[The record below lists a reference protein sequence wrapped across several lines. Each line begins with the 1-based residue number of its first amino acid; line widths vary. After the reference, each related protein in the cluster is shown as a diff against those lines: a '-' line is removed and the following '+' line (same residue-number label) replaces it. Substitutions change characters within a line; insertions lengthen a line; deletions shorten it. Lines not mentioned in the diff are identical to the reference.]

1 MAVPD
6 SAVSTFAGVS
16 SVYVIKDGKITQQN
30 VELGVRQGDLWEVLS
45 GLKGNETLASNR
57 LNELATGVRVTV
69 DNSAPDS
76 GGRKGGGR
84 GQGGRGQGGGGR
96 RGGQNGQGGGG
107 Q

>member
-1 MAVPD
+1 
-6 SAVSTFAGVS
+6 
-16 SVYVIKDGKITQQN
+16 
-30 VELGVRQGDLWEVLS
+30 LWEVLT

-69 DNSAPDS
+69 DNSTPDS
-76 GGRKGGGR
+76 GGRKGNGGR

-96 RGGQNGQGGGG
+96 RGGQPGGDE